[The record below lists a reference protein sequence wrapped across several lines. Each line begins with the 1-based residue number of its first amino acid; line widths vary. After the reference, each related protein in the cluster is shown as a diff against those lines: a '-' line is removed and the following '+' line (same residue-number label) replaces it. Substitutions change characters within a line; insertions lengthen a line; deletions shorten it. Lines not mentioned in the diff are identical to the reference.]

1 MLSISLDVLTKWIR
15 AYANLHRTCLWQWQ
29 VSKLVAVYWDYVTA
43 LLSRYNTILK
53 LKNFPG
59 FVIFK
64 LNSNTNGTN
73 IINILIFLD
82 IRGSSILSS
91 LVVYYFLFFYTVMH
105 FHYYHFWKMPWE
117 TKIIWGSKV
126 LELFLVVLIIF
137 IFSEIKTRN
146 L

>member
-15 AYANLHRTCLWQWQ
+15 AYANLHRQWQ
-29 VSKLVAVYWDYVTA
+29 VSKLAAVYWDYVTA
-43 LLSRYNTILK
+43 SLSQQNTILNF
-53 LKNFPG
+53 KNFPG
-59 FVIFK
+59 FAIFK

-73 IINILIFLD
+73 IINILLFLD

-91 LVVYYFLFFYTVMH
+91 LVVYCFLFYTVMH

-117 TKIIWGSKV
+117 SKVIWGSKV
-126 LELFLVVLIIF
+126 LELFLVILIIF